1 MPSVPLKNNKM
12 KKIILNNITGKK
24 VLLLFILTNLVY
36 SFMLIFTIPKVMSF
50 SDGKKILDMLPTG
63 YNAEYV
69 NSLFETLGEKG
80 RDAYLFNQIPV
91 DMVYPFLFGISSCL
105 VLAFFLNKINK
116 LNGTLI
122 YLCLLPVFGG
132 AFDYMENIGI
142 ITMLANYPDISNLS
156 VSITNIFSILKSTFT
171 TVYFIVLII
180 TFVAV
185 VIRFFKQKKK
195 QVPMKNKAH

>member
-1 MPSVPLKNNKM
+1 M
-12 KKIILNNITGKK
+12 KKIIFNNITGKK
-24 VLLLFILTNLVY
+24 VLLIFVVTQVVY
-36 SFMLIFTIPKVMSF
+36 AFMLIFTIPKVMSF
-50 SDGKKILDMLPTG
+50 SDGKKLLDMLPTG

-91 DMVYPFLFGISSCL
+91 DMVYPFLFAISFCL

-116 LNGTLI
+116 LNGPLI

-142 ITMLANYPDISNLS
+142 ITMLVNYPDVSNFS
-156 VSITNIFSILKSTFT
+156 ISITNIFSILKSTFT
-171 TVYFIVLII
+171 TIYFIVLII
-180 TFVAV
+180 CFVIV
-185 VIRFFKQKKK
+185 VFSFLKRKRT
-195 QVPMKNKAH
+195 